1 MPSVRQAAPL
11 DELVDDELEDED
23 ELDDEELEEPPPP
36 ALPPPLEELLDA
48 LVLPPAPLL
57 VLLLLDAPVDPLD
70 WKRSPASRP
79 QPGASSATVSDASAA
94 ARQR

>member
-11 DELVDDELEDED
+11 DELEDDDELEDED
-23 ELDDEELEEPPPP
+23 ELDDEELEEL
-36 ALPPPLEELLDA
+36 APPLEELLDV

-57 VLLLLDAPVDPLD
+57 VLLLDAPVDPLD

-79 QPGASSATVSDASAA
+79 QPGASSATVRDASAA

>member
-11 DELVDDELEDED
+11 DELDELEEED
-23 ELDDEELEEPPPP
+23 ELDDELEELAPPP
-36 ALPPPLEELLDA
+36 ALPPPPAELLDA

-57 VLLLLDAPVDPLD
+57 VLLLLLEALVEPLD
-70 WKRSPASRP
+70 WKRSPASTP
-79 QPGASSATVSDASAA
+79 QPGASSATVRDASAA